1 MHLYNQLETDCW
13 GYVTPPPYGDVEV
26 DEVLRVIRPDM
37 VLRGNIDQVDFLLN
51 ATPAEVR
58 ARVRDLLLKVKPRGN
73 WILST
78 TDWWVDGLPQ
88 ANLEA
93 FVDAALEYG
102 QY

>member
-1 MHLYNQLETDCW
+1 
-13 GYVTPPPYGDVEV
+13 
-26 DEVLRVIRPDM
+26 M
-37 VLRGNIDQVDFLLN
+37 VLRGNIDQVDFLPN
-51 ATPAEVR
+51 ATPDEVR
-58 ARVRDLLLKVKPRGN
+58 ARVRDLLVKVKPRGN

-78 TDWWVDGLPQ
+78 TDWWVDGLPH